1 MRRRGPAQFAPG
13 ANVAACNYFSR
24 EQVRPSHSLWS
35 WELETDRFT
44 SSSCQTNTQ
53 ARNYCTFVG
62 FKARII
68 HPSITPFPVLRSRH
82 VGIRGPARP
91 RESGETGKPPYAP
104 TRSCPQ
110 SPWWTRMGAVTSRYL
125 VPVIS
130 MASRKWTRTSREQ
143 AWSAG
148 GCAPIMCIV
157 PQHHPGLQRP
167 RLSD

>member
-35 WELETDRFT
+35 WELGTA
-44 SSSCQTNTQ
+44 S
-53 ARNYCTFVG
+53 
-62 FKARII
+62 
-68 HPSITPFPVLRSRH
+68 HPHPTKQILKLGITAQSLVSRHATHPFPVLRSRH

-110 SPWWTRMGAVTSRYL
+110 SPWWTRMGALTSRYL

-130 MASRKWTRTSREQ
+130 MASRKWTRTSDSRLGRQ
-143 AWSAG
+143 ADVRPSCVLCRNTVP
-148 GCAPIMCIV
+148 GCKDPA
-157 PQHHPGLQRP
+157 
-167 RLSD
+167 

>member
-35 WELETDRFT
+35 WELGTASHPHPTKQILKLGITAQSLVSRHA
-44 SSSCQTNTQ
+44 S
-53 ARNYCTFVG
+53 
-62 FKARII
+62 II
-68 HPSITPFPVLRSRH
+68 PSITPFPVLRSRH